1 MILTPLG
8 RGLCFENQRSGPIL
22 EFDRGDTWVLG
33 SLSDLGVLQLV
44 SGGLQVWELPI
55 AQPQHLPE
63 ERALRPHMH

>member
-1 MILTPLG
+1 M
-8 RGLCFENQRSGPIL
+8 
-22 EFDRGDTWVLG
+22 LG

-63 ERALRPHMH
+63 ERAPEATHALKPMATLSCSPTSK